1 MTQIGLKCFSSL
13 SLYMQKYWLV
23 AFTSF
28 SQAVKTDMPLILK
41 IEFSVQTCTSVS
53 LINDFCLKKIYNMI
67 GWEFK

>member
-1 MTQIGLKCFSSL
+1 
-13 SLYMQKYWLV
+13 
-23 AFTSF
+23 
-28 SQAVKTDMPLILK
+28 MPLILK